1 MQHKRQTHLTINPNI
16 SGHGHPEGKVSQ
28 HNLDLIKNMFRP
40 GEKGGAN
47 NSEYAHS
54 GMWDAASV
62 MRSVSGIT
70 DNNQDKSR

>member
-1 MQHKRQTHLTINPNI
+1 
-16 SGHGHPEGKVSQ
+16 
-28 HNLDLIKNMFRP
+28 MFRP

-54 GMWDAASV
+54 GMWDAASF